1 MPGSS
6 LVGLRD
12 VRAYRWLAF
21 DEHPQLVQ
29 VAARRVPGTP
39 DLVSVQLRNLSEDRL
54 SPDPLKSPVI
64 EATAMFAASHPPP
77 PDVSLGRL
85 ADGRPSTL
93 TPDRLYTDVM
103 FHGPLWR
110 GVTAIE
116 QTGDRGT
123 VARLQVLPTDG
134 FFRSTPS
141 PTFVLDPI
149 VLDAAGQV
157 IGFWMM
163 EHQSH
168 GQVIF
173 PFRLEALEVY
183 GPPHPVGELITCVAA
198 IQLVGE
204 QNVRSD
210 IEILDGHGH
219 VWMRLLGWEDKR
231 FDLPAHLR
239 PLLGSS
245 TQGEVSTAWAEPI
258 SAFPQPEL
266 FACRR
271 VNGIVPSDQPFWKRV
286 WAGRILSRT
295 EREEFR
301 HLRTPDGRQLEW
313 LAGRTAAKEAVRHLL
328 RVQRGIDVPLADIE
342 ITADP
347 EGRPVVDCAWRD
359 FVGTPLSVSVAHTGG
374 WAVAV
379 AGLSATPGSAMGDL
393 PLGID
398 LERIRPREPGFVE
411 IAFTADEQQ
420 LLADLADLGEMEN
433 AWTIRAWCA
442 KEAIA
447 KALGL
452 GLIDGPRSVEVV
464 GGSPANQVLAVEL
477 RGRLAG
483 AFPDLAATPLLVYTS
498 REGDLVVA
506 TTLSEAVVAD
516 PTSDTATHGW
526 RIRRKAA

>member
-1 MPGSS
+1 
-6 LVGLRD
+6 
-12 VRAYRWLAF
+12 
-21 DEHPQLVQ
+21 
-29 VAARRVPGTP
+29 
-39 DLVSVQLRNLSEDRL
+39 
-54 SPDPLKSPVI
+54 
-64 EATAMFAASHPPP
+64 
-77 PDVSLGRL
+77 
-85 ADGRPSTL
+85 
-93 TPDRLYTDVM
+93 
-103 FHGPLWR
+103 
-110 GVTAIE
+110 
-116 QTGDRGT
+116 
-123 VARLQVLPTDG
+123 
-134 FFRSTPS
+134 
-141 PTFVLDPI
+141 VLDPI

-163 EHQSH
+163 EHQLR

-173 PFRLEALEVY
+173 PFRMEGLEVY
-183 GPPHPVGELITCVAA
+183 GPPHPVGEPITCVAA

-231 FDLPAHLR
+231 FELPAHLR

-245 TQGEVSTAWAEPI
+245 TQGDMSAAWAEPI
-258 SAFPQPEL
+258 SDLPQPEL

-271 VNGIVPSDQPFWKRV
+271 VNGTVPSDQLFWKRV

-328 RVQRGIDVPLADIE
+328 RVHRGIDVPLADIE
-342 ITADP
+342 ITVDS
-347 EGRPVVDCAWRD
+347 EGRPLVDGPWRD
-359 FVGTPLSVSVAHTGG
+359 FVDAQSFVSLAHTGG

-379 AGLSATPGSAMGDL
+379 AGLSAIPGSAMGDL

-398 LERIRPREPGFVE
+398 LERIRSREPGFVE
-411 IAFTADEQQ
+411 IAFTEDEQR
-420 LLADLADLGEMEN
+420 LLADLAEIAGMED

-452 GLIDGPRSVEVV
+452 GLVDGPRSVEVV
-464 GGSPANQVLAVEL
+464 GGSPANELLAVEL

-483 AFPDLAATPLLVYTS
+483 AFPRLAATPLLVYTR
-498 REGDLVVA
+498 REGDFIVA
-506 TTLSEAVVAD
+506 TTLSEAVAAD
-516 PTSDTATHGW
+516 PTSDTATPGW
-526 RIRRKAA
+526 RVLRKAA